1 MVIHYREDPS
11 LFSPSLIKLN
21 YRVGISM
28 KLGNTLKSPV
38 PCVRGLLLGKRVIL
52 SETLIFKVSV
62 GREALGSH
70 LSWWKV
76 HKTTVGSIFVQQ
88 LPSTDG
94 EMKHL

>member
-28 KLGNTLKSPV
+28 KLDNTLKSPV

-52 SETLIFKVSV
+52 SETLIFKLSV

-70 LSWWKV
+70 LSWWSPQNNSGIYLCAA
-76 HKTTVGSIFVQQ
+76 TTI
-88 LPSTDG
+88 
-94 EMKHL
+94 H